1 MAFGNYIVLGPAGYQ
16 PISATSSTAVSITIA
31 AASAA
36 SATRTDPTFALI
48 TPETSAIRWRDD
60 GTAPT
65 AAVSGGF
72 PLAVGQTL
80 EYDGPLR
87 NIQFI
92 AQAGT
97 STVNVALYR
106 AY

>member
-1 MAFGNYIVLGPAGYQ
+1 MAQANYVNLRPRGYQ
-16 PISATSSTAVSITIA
+16 PISATSSTAVSITIS

-36 SATRTDPTFALI
+36 SATLPVPDYALI
-48 TPETSAIRWRDD
+48 SPETQGIRWRDD

-80 EYDGPLR
+80 EYDGPVASL
-87 NIQFI
+87 QFI

-97 STVNVALYR
+97 ATVNVSLYN
-106 AY
+106 AH